1 MMTKWSGLACA
12 TIAAL
17 ALSSTGCDAIK
28 KMISPRMDKPTIGTR
43 VSAMATLDI
52 KDTAKNAKYLGCD
65 LKYWNMPAGSKI
77 KLTWHVFEDEKSAK
91 KDKDVQ
97 HTDGKEQIVTG
108 NGVINAYLQALD
120 GEFSPGIYECRWEA
134 IADKKV
140 DGGEQSA
147 KVTVGDVGSGKSKKS
162 SDDDD
167 DAPKKKKKKSDDD

>member
-97 HTDGKEQIVTG
+97 HTDGKEQVVTG

-140 DGGEQSA
+140 EGGEQSA
-147 KVTVGDVGSGKSKKS
+147 KVTVGDLGKAKKS
-162 SDDDD
+162 GDDDD